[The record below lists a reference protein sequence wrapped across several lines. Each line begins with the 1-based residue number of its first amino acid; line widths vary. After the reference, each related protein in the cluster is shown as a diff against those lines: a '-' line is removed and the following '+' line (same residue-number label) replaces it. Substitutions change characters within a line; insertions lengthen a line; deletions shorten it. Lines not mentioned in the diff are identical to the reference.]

1 MKTIFLAAPWVYR
14 TPLVTME
21 YAAGE
26 HSVSDDIAAQARKEK
41 RIGRRTAKAGSARAA
56 ARPQG

>member
-1 MKTIFLAAPWVYR
+1 MKTIILAAPWVCR
-14 TPLVTME
+14 TPLVTVE
-21 YAAGE
+21 YPAGE

-56 ARPQG
+56 VPPEG